1 MRLMLRAESVDGHAG
16 ELRGGAGRLVTVPR
30 VYLDHAAT
38 TPLVP
43 AAVEA
48 MMRQLGAVGNPS
60 SLHGSGRAARRVVE
74 DARESIAARLGAL
87 PVEVVFTSGGTEADN
102 LALKGAWWSAR
113 ARQPRRN
120 TVVVSAVEHH
130 AVLDTAA
137 WLEQQGADVALAP
150 VDRRAA
156 LDLTAL
162 DALLSE
168 DTAVVSVLW
177 ANNEVGTLQPV
188 RTVAELAATSGALS
202 HSDAV
207 QAVGHVA
214 VDFGASGLD
223 LLSCTAHKL
232 GGPVGIGALVVRR
245 GLELTPLLHGG
256 GQERDLRSGTVDA
269 AAIAGFAA
277 ALEVA
282 DDTREREDERL
293 RELRTELLAGVRG
306 LVPDVVANTPDGVA
320 TLPGILSLTFPGCEA
335 DAMLML
341 LDAAGI
347 DCATGSACSAGVAE
361 PSHVL
366 RAMGRTE
373 REARSTLRFSLG
385 HSSTRAEVQL
395 LLAALPEVVGRAKLA
410 GTVAAARVG

>member
-1 MRLMLRAESVDGHAG
+1 M
-16 ELRGGAGRLVTVPR
+16 TVHR

-38 TPLVP
+38 TPMVP
-43 AAVEA
+43 AAIEA
-48 MMRQLGAVGNPS
+48 MTRQLGGVGNPS
-60 SLHGSGRAARRVVE
+60 SLHGSGRAARRIVE
-74 DARESIAARLGAL
+74 DARESIASRIGAL

-113 ARQPRRN
+113 ARDPRRN
-120 TVVVSAVEHH
+120 KVVVSAVEHH
-130 AVLDTAA
+130 AVLDTAE
-137 WLEQQGADVALAP
+137 WLEQQGAEVALAP

-177 ANNEVGTLQPV
+177 GNNEIGTVQPI
-188 RTVAELAATSGALS
+188 RHVAALSAGAGALS

-245 GLELTPLLHGG
+245 GLELTPVLHGG
-256 GQERDLRSGTVDA
+256 GQERDLRSGTVDV

-282 DDTREREDERL
+282 DDTRQAEDLRL
-293 RELRTELLAGVRG
+293 RRLRADLAAGVRT
-306 LVPDVVANTPDGVA
+306 LVPDVQVNTPDDVP

-347 DCATGSACSAGVAE
+347 DCATGSACSAGVAA

-385 HSSTRAEVQL
+385 HSSGAVDVEAL
-395 LLAALPEVVGRAKLA
+395 LGALPETVERAKLA
-410 GTVAAARVG
+410 GSVTGARVG